1 MSVKY
6 ISIPGPWTCRS
17 RVELME
23 KPWCWR
29 RETSA
34 YRRSELRTC
43 PLLVFEGVYNAFPL
57 RYLFSYLED
66 LFSWKT
72 GKTSSEKPQEIKHQ
86 WNQCNHLLGKCLG
99 ANLHKIHLCLPLG
112 LQFIWI
118 GCPKAQRIHVC
129 KNDGF
134 LEVEGW
140 PQAWCPQTRSAGV
153 SGKGKRREEM
163 KWSWAKALEMG
174 LITQRRCTISSLG
187 M

>member
-17 RVELME
+17 QVELME

-29 RETSA
+29 CETSA

-43 PLLVFEGVYNAFPL
+43 PLLVFEGVYSAFPL

-72 GKTSSEKPQEIKHQ
+72 GKTSSEKPQEIKPQ

-112 LQFIWI
+112 LQFIWMAALRLK
-118 GCPKAQRIHVC
+118 GSMYARMTASLKWKAGPRHDALKQGVLESVERAKGGRKWNGHEQRLWRW
-129 KNDGF
+129 D
-134 LEVEGW
+134 L
-140 PQAWCPQTRSAGV
+140 
-153 SGKGKRREEM
+153 
-163 KWSWAKALEMG
+163 
-174 LITQRRCTISSLG
+174 
-187 M
+187 